1 MYFVCQEL
9 NNTIYG
15 IKKANLRKRIHP
27 YKNDIL
33 NNLWPQ
39 KPVRYLDYLTNFGR
53 AKTFVFLPKAQS
65 GVNSY

>member
-27 YKNDIL
+27 YKNDIP

-39 KPVRYLDYLTNFGR
+39 KPVRY
-53 AKTFVFLPKAQS
+53 
-65 GVNSY
+65 